1 MLLHT
6 AEKLIE
12 CVCVCGTLFMSV
24 QFPPE
29 HCVGS
34 LHPVR
39 GGTVQ

>member
-12 CVCVCGTLFMSV
+12 CVSGTLFMSV